1 MPILSFQEV
10 TTVFSQICRQIN
22 EIPYI
27 KTGEK
32 SLVSPATFI
41 YPSTELSDISLAGT
55 NHHMKDFSAVAVR
68 MQKHLDT
75 AAKIRADVFCN
86 LKYYIH
92 TDLKEKGQQKQGLSI
107 KIGDVVLINPLG
119 KYGQAR
125 FGVVTS
131 MVSAQTVKVL
141 TKERGQEIV
150 AIINLFLVISNDL
163 KMRLCEL

>member
-22 EIPYI
+22 EIPDV

-55 NHHMKDFSAVAVR
+55 NYHMKDFSAAAVR

-75 AAKIRADVFCN
+75 AAK
-86 LKYYIH
+86 
-92 TDLKEKGQQKQGLSI
+92 
-107 KIGDVVLINPLG
+107 
-119 KYGQAR
+119 YGQMY
-125 FGVVTS
+125 F
-131 MVSAQTVKVL
+131 
-141 TKERGQEIV
+141 
-150 AIINLFLVISNDL
+150 AIQSII
-163 KMRLCEL
+163 